1 MRHQGR
7 IQNWNDD
14 KGFGFVAPNGGGDKA
29 FVHIKAFTRTTRRP
43 VDGDLITYTTGRDN
57 QGRLQANA
65 IRFVGEAKAADD
77 RATPGWFGPAFAL
90 LFVAALLG
98 AVFIE
103 RLPMTL
109 LAAYALVSGVAFIA
123 YGLDKSA
130 ANAGRQRTPE
140 TTLHVL
146 GLIGGWPGALL
157 AQRVFRHK
165 SRKLAFQHTFRVTV
179 VVNVAVLMLLAS
191 DTGHA
196 WLRGMLAAYS

>member
-43 VDGDLITYTTGRDN
+43 VDGDLITYTSGRDN